1 MLCEFHVNKLVFKRA
16 GKNTHVGK
24 HSFPSVD
31 TKSWLQGQ
39 RFEPSKT
46 QTNKKKNI
54 EYYEEDFENHDH
66 S

>member
-1 MLCEFHVNKLVFKRA
+1 MQTGE
-16 GKNTHVGK
+16 NTHVNK

-39 RFEPSKT
+39 RFEPSK
-46 QTNKKKNI
+46 KKTKQKTI
-54 EYYEEDFENHDH
+54 LEEDFENHDY